1 MKHFLSAALLV
12 GTLSACQQPS
22 VQTPSTETST
32 SASSVPGQGSSAR
45 TASSVVV
52 GLNDL
57 SRAEAAAALVGGTVV
72 ARLPALNAVLIVLN
86 GPRPNPAAAAL
97 ALMASGQVVY
107 AAAQTDVPTGGAL
120 EKARTP
126 GLMPQ
131 AVNQL
136 IDSLPQY
143 ALDAGHLNARAA
155 WAAGLRG
162 AGVTVG
168 LLDAPADVAHP
179 DLSGRWAG
187 RAYDPVLNAEY
198 TTATDW
204 TAAVSRMADGN
215 KNADS
220 PGSLSGLDLNHGTA
234 VASAAV
240 AAQNGSGIVGAAP
253 DARFLSAAVFQPTSA
268 GVQFVG
274 SFDAARAVVW
284 SVDVGAKVINL
295 SWGSF
300 GYDPLLKTATDYALS
315 RGVTVV
321 AAAGNTG
328 RRERQ
333 QPAMYPGVLASVA
346 GDLAGNR
353 ASFSSS
359 GYDSTP
365 ITPGLDLLLA
375 RSGWGGQDGGGYALY
390 SGTSFSTPL
399 LAGGAALLLGADG
412 GLDPYQVRTLLGRAS
427 DRGSSGSSPSG
438 SGLGQLS
445 SGQLSLGQLDLGRL
459 PALLEAPRPA
469 AAAQAIISLKVGTAD
484 GAVPALLG
492 DLTLLSSDPG
502 GPVYLAQTDAQGQAR
517 FYAVQP
523 GSYRVLA
530 AAPDLYITGGQASE
544 RGSLSADLTL
554 LPGVLTAQTYTL
566 DRGAVNLRP
575 VDPYEPNDDPGTAA
589 SLSYGT
595 QTSLAYIAGKP
606 RDVDYFAFQGRAGD
620 RIRASISARGDPAV
634 GGQLDTV
641 LVLRDAAGQIVGYN
655 DDYVNSDSRLELT
668 LPLTGRYTLEV
679 SSFRILGP
687 SMGTDPA
694 RGQPDDSPFN
704 RYRLRLEQLNAP

>member
-1 MKHFLSAALLV
+1 MKHLLCAALLL

-22 VQTPSTETST
+22 VQTPSIETPTPT
-32 SASSVPGQGSSAR
+32 SSAPGQGSSAR

-72 ARLPALNAVLIVLN
+72 ARLSALNAVLIVLN
-86 GPRPNPAAAAL
+86 GPRPDPAAAAL
-97 ALMASGQVVY
+97 ALVASGQVVY
-107 AAAQTDVPTGGAL
+107 AAAQTDVPTEGAL
-120 EKARTP
+120 EKARAP
-126 GLMPQ
+126 GLLPQ
-131 AVNQL
+131 AVNQV

-168 LLDAPADVAHP
+168 IIDAPVDVAHP

-204 TAAVSRMADGN
+204 TAAVSRMAGGN

-220 PGSLSGLDLNHGTA
+220 SGGLGGLDLNHGTA

-284 SVDVGAKVINL
+284 SVDAGAKVINL

-300 GYDPLLKTATDYALS
+300 GYDPLLKAATDYALS

-346 GDLAGNR
+346 GDLVGNR

-359 GYDSTP
+359 GYDPTP

-412 GLDPYQVRTLLGRAS
+412 RLDPYQVRTLLGQAS
-427 DRGSSGSSPSG
+427 DRSSSGSSPSG
-438 SGLGQLS
+438 SG
-445 SGQLSLGQLDLGRL
+445 LGQLDLGRL

-492 DLTLLSSDPG
+492 DLTLLSSDPS

-566 DRGAVNLRP
+566 DRGAVNLHP
-575 VDPYEPNDDPGTAA
+575 VDPYEPNDDPSTAA

-620 RIRASISARGDPAV
+620 RIRATTSAKGDPAV

-641 LVLRDAAGQIVGYN
+641 LVLRDAAGQIIGYN
-655 DDYVNSDSRLELT
+655 DDYVNSDSRVELT

>member
-1 MKHFLSAALLV
+1 MKHFLSAALLL
-12 GTLSACQQPS
+12 GTLSACQQSPVQQPS
-22 VQTPSTETST
+22 VQTPSIQTPALV
-32 SASSVPGQGSSAR
+32 SAAPGQ
-45 TASSVVV
+45 ASTVPANSTLIV

-57 SRAEAAAALVGGTVV
+57 SRADSVAALVGGTVV
-72 ARLPALNAVLIVLN
+72 ARLPALNAVLIMLN
-86 GPRPNPAAAAL
+86 GPRPDPAAAAL
-97 ALMASGQVVY
+97 ALSVSGQVVY
-107 AAAQTDVPTGGAL
+107 AAAQTGVPAGDPL

-126 GLMPQ
+126 GLLPQ
-131 AVNQL
+131 SVNQV
-136 IDSLPQY
+136 IDGLPQY
-143 ALDAGHLNARAA
+143 ALDANHLNARAA
-155 WAAGLRG
+155 WDAGLRG

-168 LLDAPADVAHP
+168 IVDAPADVGHP

-204 TAAVSRMADGN
+204 TAAVARMGGGTM
-215 KNADS
+215 NADN
-220 PGSLSGLDLNHGTA
+220 PGGLDLDHGTA

-240 AAQNGSGIVGAAP
+240 AAQNGVGMVGAAP

-268 GVQFVG
+268 GMQFVG

-284 SVDVGAKVINL
+284 SVDAGAKVINL

-300 GYDPLLKTATDYALS
+300 GYDPLLKAAADYALS

-328 RRERQ
+328 RQERQ

-346 GDLAGNR
+346 GDLGGNR
-353 ASFSSS
+353 AGFSAY
-359 GYDSTP
+359 GYDPAP

-375 RSGWGGQDGGGYALY
+375 RSGWGSQDGGGHALY

-399 LAGGAALLLGADG
+399 LAGGAALLLGADAS
-412 GLDPYQVRTLLGRAS
+412 LDPYQVRTLLNRAS
-427 DRGSSGSSPSG
+427 DRGPSGSSP
-438 SGLGQLS
+438 
-445 SGQLSLGQLDLGRL
+445 GQLDLGRL
-459 PALLEAPRPA
+459 PALLAAPRPA
-469 AAAQAIISLKVGTAD
+469 AAAQAIISLKVSTAE

-502 GPVYLAQTDAQGQAR
+502 GPIYLAQTDAQGQAA

-530 AAPDLYITGGQASE
+530 AAPDLHITGGQTNE
-544 RGSLSADLTL
+544 RGSLSADLVL
-554 LPGVLTAQTYTL
+554 SPGVLTAQTYTL
-566 DRGAVNLRP
+566 DRGAVNLHP
-575 VDPYEPNDDPGTAA
+575 VDPYEPNDDPGAA
-589 SLSYGT
+589 TPLSYGT
-595 QTSLAYIAGKP
+595 RTSLAYITGKP

-620 RIRASISARGDPAV
+620 TIRATTSAKGDPAV

-641 LVLRDAAGQIVGYN
+641 LVLRDAAGQIIGYN
-655 DDYVNSDSRLELT
+655 DDYVNSDSRLETT
-668 LPLTGRYTLEV
+668 LQEAGRYTLEV

-687 SMGTDPA
+687 SMGTDPT

>member
-1 MKHFLSAALLV
+1 MKHFLSAALLL
-12 GTLSACQQPS
+12 GTLSACQQSPVQQPS
-22 VQTPSTETST
+22 VQTPSIQTPALV
-32 SASSVPGQGSSAR
+32 SAAPGQ
-45 TASSVVV
+45 ASTVPANSTLIV

-57 SRAEAAAALVGGTVV
+57 SRADSVAALVGGTVV
-72 ARLPALNAVLIVLN
+72 ARLPALNAVLIMLN
-86 GPRPNPAAAAL
+86 GPRPDPAAAAL
-97 ALMASGQVVY
+97 ALSVSGQVVY
-107 AAAQTDVPTGGAL
+107 AAAQTGVPAGDPL

-126 GLMPQ
+126 GLLPQ
-131 AVNQL
+131 SVNQV
-136 IDSLPQY
+136 IDGLPQY
-143 ALDAGHLNARAA
+143 ALDANHLNARAA
-155 WAAGLRG
+155 WDAGLRG

-168 LLDAPADVAHP
+168 IVDAPADVGHP

-198 TTATDW
+198 TTAADW
-204 TAAVSRMADGN
+204 TAAVSRMAGGN

-220 PGSLSGLDLNHGTA
+220 SGGLDLNHGTA

-284 SVDVGAKVINL
+284 SVDAGAKVINL

-300 GYDPLLKTATDYALS
+300 GYDPLLKAATDYALS

-328 RRERQ
+328 KRERQ

-359 GYDSTP
+359 GYDPTP

-412 GLDPYQVRTLLGRAS
+412 GLDPYQVRTLLAHAS

-438 SGLGQLS
+438 SGL
-445 SGQLSLGQLDLGRL
+445 GQLSLGQLDLGRL

-502 GPVYLAQTDAQGQAR
+502 GPIYLAQTDAQGQAA
-517 FYAVQP
+517 FHAVQP

-530 AAPDLYITGGQASE
+530 AAPDLHITGGQTNE
-544 RGSLSADLTL
+544 RGSLSADLVL
-554 LPGVLTAQTYTL
+554 SPGVLTAQTYTL
-566 DRGAVNLRP
+566 DRGAVNLHP
-575 VDPYEPNDDPGTAA
+575 VDPYEPNDDPGAA
-589 SLSYGT
+589 TPLSYGT
-595 QTSLAYIAGKP
+595 RTSLAYITGKP

-620 RIRASISARGDPAV
+620 TIRATTSAKGDPAV

-641 LVLRDAAGQIVGYN
+641 LVLRDAAGQIIGYN
-655 DDYVNSDSRLELT
+655 DDYVNSDSRLETT
-668 LPLTGRYTLEV
+668 LQEAGRYTLEV

-687 SMGTDPA
+687 SMGTDPT

>member
-1 MKHFLSAALLV
+1 MKHLLSAALLL
-12 GTLSACQQPS
+12 GTLSACQQSTIQQSEIQQAPVQQPS
-22 VQTPSTETST
+22 IQIPVSPAPGRVSTAPANST
-32 SASSVPGQGSSAR
+32 L
-45 TASSVVV
+45 VVS
-52 GLNDL
+52 LNDL
-57 SRAEAAAALVGGTVV
+57 SQAGAVAALVGGTVV
-72 ARLPALNAVLIVLN
+72 ARLPALRAALIVLG
-86 GPRPNPAAAAL
+86 GPRPDPAAAAL

-107 AAAQTDVPTGGAL
+107 AAPQTDVPAGGTL
-120 EKARTP
+120 EQARTP

-131 AVNQL
+131 AVNQM
-136 IDSLPQY
+136 IDGLPQY
-143 ALDAGHLNARAA
+143 ALDANHLNARAA
-155 WAAGLRG
+155 WDAGLRG
-162 AGVTVG
+162 AGVTVAIV
-168 LLDAPADVAHP
+168 DAPADVAHP

-204 TAAVSRMADGN
+204 TAAVSRMAGGSM
-215 KNADS
+215 NADN
-220 PGSLSGLDLNHGTA
+220 PGGLDLNLDLNHGTA

-253 DARFLSAAVFQPTSA
+253 DARFLSAAVFQPTTA

-284 SVDVGAKVINL
+284 SVDAGAKVINL
-295 SWGSF
+295 SWGSL
-300 GYDPLLKTATDYALS
+300 GYDPLLKAATDYALS

-328 RRERQ
+328 RQARQ

-346 GDLAGNR
+346 GDLSGQR
-353 ASFSSS
+353 ASFSAY
-359 GYDSTP
+359 GYDPSP

-375 RSGWGGQDGGGYALY
+375 RSGWGTQGGAGGHALY

-399 LAGGAALLLGADG
+399 LAGGAALLLGADR
-412 GLDPYQVRTLLGRAS
+412 GLDPYQVRTLLSRAA
-427 DRGSSGSSPSG
+427 GNGTSGSAP
-438 SGLGQLS
+438 
-445 SGQLSLGQLDLGRL
+445 GQLDLGRL
-459 PALLEAPRPA
+459 PALLAAPRPA
-469 AAAQAIISLKVGTAD
+469 AAAQAIISLKVRTGSGD
-484 GAVPALLG
+484 VPALLG

-502 GPVYLAQTDAQGQAR
+502 GPVYLARTDAQGQAS

-530 AAPDLYITGGQASE
+530 AAPDLHVTGGQASE

-554 LPGVLTAQTYTL
+554 LPGMVTAQTYTL
-566 DRGAVNLRP
+566 DRGAVDLNP
-575 VDPYEPNDDPGTAA
+575 VDLYEPNDDPGTAA

-595 QTSLAYIAGKP
+595 QTSVAYIAGKP
-606 RDVDYFAFQGRAGD
+606 RDVDYFAFQGQAGD

-641 LVLRDAAGQIVGYN
+641 LVLRDAAGQVIGYN
-655 DDYVNSDSRLELT
+655 DDYVNSDSRLEIT
-668 LPLTGRYTLEV
+668 LPAQGRYTLEV

-694 RGQPDDSPFN
+694 KGQPDDSPFN
-704 RYRLRLEQLNAP
+704 RYRLRLEQLNTP

>member
-1 MKHFLSAALLV
+1 MKHLLCAALLL
-12 GTLSACQQPS
+12 GMLSACQQPS
-22 VQTPSTETST
+22 VQTPSIETPTPT
-32 SASSVPGQGSSAR
+32 SSAPGQGSSAR
-45 TASSVVV
+45 TTSSVVV

-57 SRAEAAAALVGGTVV
+57 SRAAAAAALVGGTVV

-86 GPRPNPAAAAL
+86 GPRPDSAAAAL
-97 ALMASGQVVY
+97 ALVASGQVVY
-107 AAAQTDVPTGGAL
+107 AAAQTDIPTGGAL

-126 GLMPQ
+126 GLLPQ
-131 AVNQL
+131 AVNQV

-168 LLDAPADVAHP
+168 IIDAPVDVAHP

-198 TTATDW
+198 TTAVDW
-204 TAAVSRMADGN
+204 TAAVSRMAGGN

-220 PGSLSGLDLNHGTA
+220 SGGLDLNHGTA

-284 SVDVGAKVINL
+284 SVDAGAKVINL

-300 GYDPLLKTATDYALS
+300 GYDPLLKAATDYALS
-315 RGVTVV
+315 RGVTVA

-359 GYDSTP
+359 GYDPTP

-427 DRGSSGSSPSG
+427 DRSSSGSSPSG
-438 SGLGQLS
+438 SG
-445 SGQLSLGQLDLGRL
+445 LGQLDLGRL

-469 AAAQAIISLKVGTAD
+469 AAARAIISLRVGTAD

-492 DLTLLSSDPG
+492 DLTLLSSDPS

-566 DRGAVNLRP
+566 DRGAVNLHP
-575 VDPYEPNDDPGTAA
+575 VDPYEPNDDPSTAA

-620 RIRASISARGDPAV
+620 RIRATTSAKGDPAV

-641 LVLRDAAGQIVGYN
+641 LVLRDAAGQIIGYN
-655 DDYVNSDSRLELT
+655 DDYVNSDSRVELT

>member
-1 MKHFLSAALLV
+1 MKHLLCAALLL

-22 VQTPSTETST
+22 VQTPSIETPTST
-32 SASSVPGQGSSAR
+32 SSAPAQGSSAR

-86 GPRPNPAAAAL
+86 DPRPDPAAAAL
-97 ALMASGQVVY
+97 ALVTSAQVVY

-120 EKARTP
+120 EKARAP
-126 GLMPQ
+126 GLLPQ
-131 AVNQL
+131 AFNQM
-136 IDSLPQY
+136 IDGLPQY

-168 LLDAPADVAHP
+168 IIDAPADVAHP

-198 TTATDW
+198 TTAADW
-204 TAAVSRMADGN
+204 TAAVSRMAGGN

-220 PGSLSGLDLNHGTA
+220 SGGLDLNHGTA

-284 SVDVGAKVINL
+284 SVDAGAKVINL

-300 GYDPLLKTATDYALS
+300 GYDPLLKAATDYAVS

-427 DRGSSGSSPSG
+427 DRSSSGSSPSG
-438 SGLGQLS
+438 SG
-445 SGQLSLGQLDLGRL
+445 LGQLDLGRL

-575 VDPYEPNDDPGTAA
+575 VDPYEPNDDSGTAA
-589 SLSYGT
+589 SLNYGT

>member
-1 MKHFLSAALLV
+1 MKHLLCAALLL

-22 VQTPSTETST
+22 VQTPSIETPTST
-32 SASSVPGQGSSAR
+32 SSAPGQGSSAR

-86 GPRPNPAAAAL
+86 DPRPDPAAAAL
-97 ALMASGQVVY
+97 ALVTSAQVVY

-120 EKARTP
+120 EKARAP
-126 GLMPQ
+126 GLLPQ
-131 AVNQL
+131 AFNQM
-136 IDSLPQY
+136 IDGLPQY

-168 LLDAPADVAHP
+168 IIDAPADVAHP

-198 TTATDW
+198 TTAADW
-204 TAAVSRMADGN
+204 TAAVSRMAGGN

-220 PGSLSGLDLNHGTA
+220 SGGLDLNHGTA

-284 SVDVGAKVINL
+284 SVDAGAKVINL

-300 GYDPLLKTATDYALS
+300 GYDPLLKAATDYAVS

-438 SGLGQLS
+438 SGLGQL
-445 SGQLSLGQLDLGRL
+445 DLGRL

-502 GPVYLAQTDAQGQAR
+502 GPVDLAQTDAQGQAR

-575 VDPYEPNDDPGTAA
+575 VDPYEPNDDSGTAA

>member
-1 MKHFLSAALLV
+1 MKHFLSAFLLL
-12 GTLSACQQPS
+12 GTLSACQQPT
-22 VQTPSTETST
+22 VQTPSIQTPAPVSP
-32 SASSVPGQGSSAR
+32 SPGQAS
-45 TASSVVV
+45 TAPANSTLVV

-57 SRAEAAAALVGGTVV
+57 SRAEAVAALVGGTVM
-72 ARLPALNAVLIVLN
+72 ARLPALNAALIALN
-86 GPRPNPAAAAL
+86 GPRPDPAAAAL
-97 ALMASGQVVY
+97 ALNVSGQVVY
-107 AAAQTDVPTGGAL
+107 ATAQTDVPAGDPL
-120 EKARTP
+120 ERARAP
-126 GLMPQ
+126 GLLPQ
-131 AVNQL
+131 AVNQR
-136 IDSLPQY
+136 IDGLPQY
-143 ALDAGHLNARAA
+143 ALDANHLNARAA
-155 WAAGLRG
+155 WDAGLRG

-168 LLDAPADVAHP
+168 IVDAPADVAHP

-198 TTATDW
+198 TTAADW
-204 TAAVSRMADGN
+204 TAAVARMAGGGA
-215 KNADS
+215 NADG
-220 PGSLSGLDLNHGTA
+220 PGNLDLDHGTA

-240 AAQNGSGIVGAAP
+240 AAQNGSGMVGAAP

-284 SVDVGAKVINL
+284 SVDAGAKVINL

-300 GYDPLLKTATDYALS
+300 GYDPLLKAATDYALS

-328 RRERQ
+328 RQERQ

-346 GDLAGNR
+346 GDLAGRR
-353 ASFSSS
+353 ASFSAY
-359 GYDSTP
+359 GYDPAP

-375 RSGWGGQDGGGYALY
+375 RSGWGAQAGAGGYALY

-399 LAGGAALLLGADG
+399 LAGGAALLLGADVS
-412 GLDPYQVRTLLGRAS
+412 LDPYQVRTLLSRAS
-427 DRGSSGSSPSG
+427 GPGTSG
-438 SGLGQLS
+438 SGLGQNP
-445 SGQLSLGQLDLGRL
+445 GQLDLGQLDLGRL
-459 PALLEAPRPA
+459 PALMGAPRPA
-469 AAAQAIISLKVGTAD
+469 AAARALISLKVRTD
-484 GAVPALLG
+484 GGDVPALLG
-492 DLTLLSSDPG
+492 DLTLLSTDPG
-502 GPVYLAQTDAQGQAR
+502 GPVYLARTDAQGQAA

-530 AAPDLYITGGQASE
+530 AAPDLHVTGGQASE

-554 LPGVLTAQTYTL
+554 PPGVFTAQTYVL
-566 DRGAVNLRP
+566 DRGAVNLHP
-575 VDPYEPNDDPGTAA
+575 TDPYEPNDDPGAA
-589 SLSYGT
+589 APLSYGAR
-595 QTSLAYIAGKP
+595 TSLAYIAGKP
-606 RDVDYFAFQGRAGD
+606 RDVDYFAFQGQAGD

-634 GGQLDTV
+634 GGQLDSV
-641 LVLRDAAGQIVGYN
+641 LVLRGPADQIVGYN

-694 RGQPDDSPFN
+694 QGQPDDSPFN

>member
-1 MKHFLSAALLV
+1 M
-12 GTLSACQQPS
+12 
-22 VQTPSTETST
+22 
-32 SASSVPGQGSSAR
+32 
-45 TASSVVV
+45 VV

-86 GPRPNPAAAAL
+86 GLRPDPAAAAL
-97 ALMASGQVVY
+97 ALMASGQVAY

-120 EKARTP
+120 EKARAP
-126 GLMPQ
+126 GLLPQ
-131 AVNQL
+131 AVNQM
-136 IDSLPQY
+136 IDGLPQY

-168 LLDAPADVAHP
+168 IIDAPTDVAHP

-198 TTATDW
+198 TTAADW
-204 TAAVSRMADGN
+204 TAAVSRMAGGN

-220 PGSLSGLDLNHGTA
+220 SGGLDLNHGTA

-284 SVDVGAKVINL
+284 SVDAGAKVINL

-300 GYDPLLKTATDYALS
+300 GYDPLLKAATDYALS

-328 RRERQ
+328 KRERQ

-359 GYDSTP
+359 GYDPTP

-412 GLDPYQVRTLLGRAS
+412 GLDPYQVRTLLAHAS

-438 SGLGQLS
+438 SGLGQL
-445 SGQLSLGQLDLGRL
+445 DLGRL
-459 PALLEAPRPA
+459 PTLLEAPRPA

-502 GPVYLAQTDAQGQAR
+502 GPVYLAQTDAQGQAS

-530 AAPDLYITGGQASE
+530 AAPNLYITGGQTSE

-554 LPGVLTAQTYTL
+554 LPGVLTARTYTL

-575 VDPYEPNDDPGTAA
+575 VDPYEPNNDPGTAA

-606 RDVDYFAFQGRAGD
+606 RDVDYFAFQGQAGD
-620 RIRASISARGDPAV
+620 RIRATTSAKGDPAV

-641 LVLRDAAGQIVGYN
+641 LVLRDAAGQIIGYN

>member
-1 MKHFLSAALLV
+1 MKHLLCAALLL

-22 VQTPSTETST
+22 VQTPSIETPTST
-32 SASSVPGQGSSAR
+32 SSAPGQGSSAR

-86 GPRPNPAAAAL
+86 DPRPDPAAAAL
-97 ALMASGQVVY
+97 ALVTSAQVVY

-131 AVNQL
+131 AVNQV

-168 LLDAPADVAHP
+168 IIDAPADVAHP

-198 TTATDW
+198 TTAADW
-204 TAAVSRMADGN
+204 TAAVSRMAGGN

-220 PGSLSGLDLNHGTA
+220 SGGLDLNHGTA

-284 SVDVGAKVINL
+284 SVDAGAKVINL

-300 GYDPLLKTATDYALS
+300 GYDPLLKAATDYAVS

-427 DRGSSGSSPSG
+427 DRSSSGSSPSG
-438 SGLGQLS
+438 SG
-445 SGQLSLGQLDLGRL
+445 LGQLDLGRL

-575 VDPYEPNDDPGTAA
+575 VDPYEPNDDSGTAA
-589 SLSYGT
+589 SLNYGT

>member
-1 MKHFLSAALLV
+1 VKHLLCAALLL
-12 GTLSACQQPS
+12 GMLSACQQPS
-22 VQTPSTETST
+22 VQTPSIETPTPT
-32 SASSVPGQGSSAR
+32 SSAPGQGSSAR
-45 TASSVVV
+45 TTSSVVV

-57 SRAEAAAALVGGTVV
+57 SRAAAAAALVGGTVV

-86 GPRPNPAAAAL
+86 GPRPDSAAAAL
-97 ALMASGQVVY
+97 ALVASGQVVY

-126 GLMPQ
+126 GLLPQ
-131 AVNQL
+131 AVNQV

-168 LLDAPADVAHP
+168 IIDAPADVAHP

-198 TTATDW
+198 TTAVDW
-204 TAAVSRMADGN
+204 TAAVSRMAGSN

-220 PGSLSGLDLNHGTA
+220 SGGLDLNHGTA

-284 SVDVGAKVINL
+284 SVDAGAKVINL

-300 GYDPLLKTATDYALS
+300 GYDPLLKAATDYALS

-359 GYDSTP
+359 GYDPTP

-427 DRGSSGSSPSG
+427 DRSSSGSSPSG
-438 SGLGQLS
+438 SG
-445 SGQLSLGQLDLGRL
+445 LGQLDLGRL

-469 AAAQAIISLKVGTAD
+469 AAARAIISLKVGTAD

-492 DLTLLSSDPG
+492 DLTLLSSDPS
-502 GPVYLAQTDAQGQAR
+502 GPVYLAQTDAQGQAS

-589 SLSYGT
+589 NLSYGT

-606 RDVDYFAFQGRAGD
+606 RDVDYFAFQGQAGD
-620 RIRASISARGDPAV
+620 RIRATTSAKGDPAV

>member
-1 MKHFLSAALLV
+1 
-12 GTLSACQQPS
+12 
-22 VQTPSTETST
+22 
-32 SASSVPGQGSSAR
+32 
-45 TASSVVV
+45 VVV

-57 SRAEAAAALVGGTVV
+57 SRAAAAAALVGGTVV

-86 GPRPNPAAAAL
+86 GPRPDSAAAAL

-120 EKARTP
+120 EKARAP
-126 GLMPQ
+126 GLLPQ
-131 AVNQL
+131 AVNQV

-198 TTATDW
+198 TTAVDW
-204 TAAVSRMADGN
+204 TAAVSRMAGSN

-220 PGSLSGLDLNHGTA
+220 SGGLDLNHGTA

-284 SVDVGAKVINL
+284 SVDAGAKVINL

-300 GYDPLLKTATDYALS
+300 GYDPLLKAATDYALS

-359 GYDSTP
+359 GYDPTP

-390 SGTSFSTPL
+390 SGTSFSTQL

-427 DRGSSGSSPSG
+427 DRSSSGSSPSG
-438 SGLGQLS
+438 SG
-445 SGQLSLGQLDLGRL
+445 LGQLDLGRL

-469 AAAQAIISLKVGTAD
+469 AAARAIISLKVGTAD

-492 DLTLLSSDPG
+492 DLTLLSSDPS
-502 GPVYLAQTDAQGQAR
+502 GPVYLAQTDAQGQAS

-606 RDVDYFAFQGRAGD
+606 RDVDYFAFQGQAGD
-620 RIRASISARGDPAV
+620 RIRATTSAKGDPAV

>member
-1 MKHFLSAALLV
+1 M
-12 GTLSACQQPS
+12 
-22 VQTPSTETST
+22 
-32 SASSVPGQGSSAR
+32 
-45 TASSVVV
+45 VV

-57 SRAEAAAALVGGTVV
+57 SRAEAVAALVGGTVV

-86 GPRPNPAAAAL
+86 GLRPDPAAAAL
-97 ALMASGQVVY
+97 ALVASGQVVY

-120 EKARTP
+120 EKARAP
-126 GLMPQ
+126 GLLPQ
-131 AVNQL
+131 AFNQM
-136 IDSLPQY
+136 IDGLPQY

-168 LLDAPADVAHP
+168 IIDAPADVAHP

-198 TTATDW
+198 TTAADW
-204 TAAVSRMADGN
+204 TAAVSRMAGGN

-220 PGSLSGLDLNHGTA
+220 SGGLDLNHGTA

-284 SVDVGAKVINL
+284 SVDAGAKVINL

-300 GYDPLLKTATDYALS
+300 GYDPLLKAATDYALS

-328 RRERQ
+328 KRERQ

-359 GYDSTP
+359 GYDPTP

-412 GLDPYQVRTLLGRAS
+412 GLDPYQVRILLAHAS

-438 SGLGQLS
+438 SGLGQL
-445 SGQLSLGQLDLGRL
+445 DLGRL
-459 PALLEAPRPA
+459 PTLLEAPRPA

-575 VDPYEPNDDPGTAA
+575 VDPYEPNDDSGTAA

-606 RDVDYFAFQGRAGD
+606 RDVDYFAFQGQAGD
-620 RIRASISARGDPAV
+620 RIRATTSAKGDPAV

-641 LVLRDAAGQIVGYN
+641 LVLRDAAGQIIGYN

-704 RYRLRLEQLNAP
+704 RYRLKLEQLNAP